1 MKLGDVKRVS
11 PVNGPEALSKF
22 IGRRKIDLR
31 MWKKQEFDAAHIVL
45 VEAFVDG
52 KPASAYLQERGLAEL
67 L

>member
-11 PVNGPEALSKF
+11 PLTGPEALRNF
-22 IGRRKIDLR
+22 IGRRKIELK

-52 KPASAYLQERGLAEL
+52 KSASAFLAERGLAEL
-67 L
+67 Q

>member
-11 PVNGPEALSKF
+11 PSPGSDALRRF
-22 IGRRKIDLR
+22 IGRKKIELK

-52 KPASAYLQERGLAEL
+52 ISASALLAETGLAEL
-67 L
+67 Q